1 MARISVLAQFFPPET
16 NAAARRLEPFL
27 DALARSHEITVTTLR
42 PSYPEPE
49 LYADGAAA
57 ASDANRPYRIRRT
70 ITFRP
75 HPRRL
80 AVRAVRE
87 QAMAATLLLAAARDR
102 VDIVLTSSP
111 SMFLGPAGWALAR
124 ANRARFVLDLRDLHW
139 RLAREL
145 AADRTGRV
153 TGLALRGLE
162 RHMWSIVK
170 RADLIVSATPGIT
183 TVLLAEGVPERKI
196 LTLPN
201 TISQEVL
208 GELEPCADRGVE
220 RTAGL
225 RLRRRDR
232 LQPGAR
238 GPRRRGAARARG
250 RLRDRRRRLAPA
262 RARAAGAR
270 ARERALHRLPRPRR
284 PRRLLPRERHP
295 LRPDARQRLHQYDR
309 DPRQAV
315 RVHGRFATDRLR
327 RHRARRRVP
336 GRHRLRDHGSSGR
349 RPGDR
354 SGGRRARARPRA
366 TAPARPQRPCVR
378 RAQRDARADGRA
390 ARARA
395 RRAAG
400 AHRDVDRRL
409 LRRPRSGAQPS
420 AWWRSGSSS
429 C

>member
-49 LYADGAAA
+49 LYADGATA

-162 RHMWSIVK
+162 RHMWSMVK

-208 GELEPCADRGVE
+208 GELEPSATEVSKERPVCAYVGVIGYSQ
-220 RTAGL
+220 GL
-225 RLRRRDR
+225 EDLVDAARLAPEVDFVIGGDGSRRRELEQRAHGLENVRFTGYLDPAALVDFYR
-232 LQPGAR
+232 ESDILFVQTRASDYTNTTVIPVKLYEYMAASRPIVYAGIGLAVEFLGDTGCAITVLPGDAPAIAAAVGELAR
-238 GPRRRGAARARG
+238 DPE
-250 RLRDRRRRLAPA
+250 RRRRL
-262 RARAAGAR
+262 
-270 ARERALHRLPRPRR
+270 
-284 PRRLLPRERHP
+284 
-295 LRPDARQRLHQYDR
+295 
-309 DPRQAV
+309 
-315 RVHGRFATDRLR
+315 GR
-327 RHRARRRVP
+327 
-336 GRHRLRDHGSSGR
+336 SGR
-349 RPGDR
+349 AFVER
-354 SGGRRARARPRA
+354 SETREQMAERLVLALDELLE
-366 TAPARPQRPCVR
+366 PA
-378 RAQRDARADGRA
+378 
-390 ARARA
+390 
-395 RRAAG
+395 
-400 AHRDVDRRL
+400 
-409 LRRPRSGAQPS
+409 
-420 AWWRSGSSS
+420 
-429 C
+429 